1 MTVQWTVRA
10 ANDRARRR
18 ESSPVS
24 RAKKREAVTITASFF
39 AFRKLSRDLKQE
51 RKRMTGP
58 EGENQIPSLVP

>member
-24 RAKKREAVTITASFF
+24 RTKKREAVTITASFF
-39 AFRKLSRDLKQE
+39 CIPQALPGLEVGAVVNDSPVDCQSRE
-51 RKRMTGP
+51 
-58 EGENQIPSLVP
+58 